1 MVGETWHVSPNDC
14 TTSLGRM
21 QQSRKQQKQK
31 AFRVSEK
38 QNPPTEGLLLVCLDF
53 ADIVI
58 DVIDGMTPTLFWLI
72 PDARLLPSGGK

>member
-58 DVIDGMTPTLFWLI
+58 DGMTPALFGLTFD
-72 PDARLLPSGGK
+72 PRLLPLQK

>member
-58 DVIDGMTPTLFWLI
+58 DGMTPALFGLI
-72 PDARLLPSGGK
+72 FDSRLLPLQK